1 MSEVINALTAIQ
13 NKSESRKDKK
23 MPSKGKEG
31 KQAIWGQTGLK
42 RARTQKKERKEGREE
57 NERREKKSGN
67 SKKDHFALPS
77 DLFRARAHISESIRR
92 PNAY

>member
-42 RARTQKKERKEGREE
+42 RARTQKKKKERGKKD
-57 NERREKKSGN
+57 EKKTKGEG
-67 SKKDHFALPS
+67 KKV
-77 DLFRARAHISESIRR
+77 RKQ
-92 PNAY
+92 

>member
-13 NKSESRKDKK
+13 NKSESWKDKK

-42 RARTQKKERKEGREE
+42 RARTQKKREERRTRRKRKE
-57 NERREKKSGN
+57 REKKSGN
-67 SKKDHFALPS
+67 SKEDHFALPS
-77 DLFRARAHISESIRR
+77 DLFRA
-92 PNAY
+92 